1 MTLGVK
7 IEGDNAG
14 FVEVED
20 QALYVSKLPYPPL
33 NVPQHELPF
42 IGLMT
47 VGGDETT
54 SALNV
59 DGSVSPI
66 DAFIGP
72 PLEGDLYITTA
83 NVLIADSG
91 AVALNKFG
99 SGAALTNGIDFFV
112 ELSDKRRNVSIG
124 LKSNFDFIRI
134 STLTQGIGGKNDAYQ
149 LAATDPANDDGYNPI
164 IDFTTVSSE
173 GIRMIK
179 GSNDKLG
186 ICINDDL
193 SGVATFNIIVVGKVR
208 I

>member
-1 MTLGVK
+1 MLKVQ
-7 IEGDNAG
+7 IEGDNTG
-14 FVEVED
+14 FAHTED
-20 QALYVSKLPYPPL
+20 QALHVISTPYPAL
-33 NVPQHELPF
+33 NTPQKEIPF

-47 VGGDETT
+47 VGGDGVTEQ
-54 SALNV
+54 LGNI
-59 DGSVSPI
+59 DGSITPV

-99 SGAALTNGIDFFV
+99 SGSALTNGIDFFV
-112 ELSDKRRNVSIG
+112 ELSDQRRNISIG
-124 LKSNFDFIRI
+124 LKTNFDFIRI

-149 LAATDPANDDGYNPI
+149 LASTDAANDDGYNPI
-164 IDFTTVSSE
+164 IDFTTVSSQ

-186 ICINDDL
+186 ICINDAL
-193 SGVATFNIIVVGKVR
+193 GIATFNIIVVGKVR